1 MVISK
6 VVNYFLMSQ
15 LTFSQSFWS
24 FLIITGLSEQHQL
37 LTGPDG
43 GPNAYYTSFDAY
55 ILGSFSSYSI
65 FDNFSVSF
73 SEKLPKFKKEHQ
85 KIYRETR
92 SIAVIEIV
100 SLLFEIKFETVG
112 LIFALYIK
120 ATRGMGCSY
129 TQSETREQREIAQNG
144 QNCYCTK
151 YPRDSSERENKWLL

>member
-65 FDNFSVSF
+65 FDNFSVSY

-100 SLLFEIKFETVG
+100 WLLFEIKFETVG

-120 ATRGMGCSY
+120 ATRGDGMQLYIERNPGTKGNCIERLELLLHQISSG
-129 TQSETREQREIAQNG
+129 QQRAG
-144 QNCYCTK
+144 K
-151 YPRDSSERENKWLL
+151 